1 MEMKAGM
8 KYETEIV
15 VNEGML
21 ANHNDPQLPATPS
34 MINLMEL
41 TCAKLMDTCLEEG
54 KGSVGMS
61 VEVRHLASTPCGK
74 KVRCEVEITEVVN
87 GKKVT
92 FAVNAYDENGLIGTG
107 THKRAVINKAAFNM

>member
-21 ANHNDPQLPATPS
+21 ANHNDPQLPAIELPAVFSTPS

-41 TCAKLMDTCLEEG
+41 T
-54 KGSVGMS
+54 
-61 VEVRHLASTPCGK
+61 
-74 KVRCEVEITEVVN
+74 
-87 GKKVT
+87 
-92 FAVNAYDENGLIGTG
+92 
-107 THKRAVINKAAFNM
+107 

>member
-21 ANHNDPQLPATPS
+21 ANHNDPQLPA
-34 MINLMEL
+34 IEL
-41 TCAKLMDTCLEEG
+41 
-54 KGSVGMS
+54 S
-61 VEVRHLASTPCGK
+61 VEVKHLASTPCGK
-74 KVRCEVEITEVVN
+74 KVRCEVEITEVVK